1 MTADAPVSSA
11 PAGSRWWFASYRR
24 AWLRSD
30 VTAGLTSAAV
40 VIPKAMAYATVAGL
54 PLQVGLYTAFVP
66 MVVYALLGTSR
77 PLSVSSTTTLAIL
90 SAAALGAAAPEGGAV
105 SLAAAGATLALLVG
119 VMLVLASALR
129 LGFVANFISEPVLV
143 GFKAGIGLVIVVD
156 QIPKLLG
163 VHIHKHGFLRDVAS
177 IAELLPQTSLPT
189 LGLAIVLFAV
199 IFGLE
204 RFVPKAPAPLVAI
217 AGAIAA
223 SVLLGLPAAGVETVG
238 LVPSGLP
245 GWTWPQLELV
255 GALWPAAAGIALM
268 SFTESV
274 AAARAFK
281 APGEPALVPNREL
294 LATGLANLG
303 GSVLGAMAA
312 GGGTSQTAVNR
323 RAGARTQAAALVTAA
338 MSLATMLVLAPVF
351 ASMPQAALAAVVIAY
366 SIELI
371 QPAEFEAILRVR
383 AVEFRWALIAFVGVI
398 LLGTLQGIVI
408 AVIASLLSL
417 VYQAYS
423 PPVYRL
429 GRKPGTNVFRPVS
442 EEHPEDETW
451 PGLLLLRTEG
461 RLFFANAQQV
471 GERVVQLIEQTSPTV
486 VVLDCSAMLDI
497 EYTALKLLV
506 QAEQQLR
513 ERGVTLCLAGMNAE
527 TRALVERSGLWDTM
541 GRERLFFNLE
551 AAVAAY
557 RTAEPRPTDMPGG

>member
-1 MTADAPVSSA
+1 MPADAPVASV
-11 PAGSRWWFASYRR
+11 PNPGRWWPASYQR
-24 AWLRSD
+24 AWLRPD
-30 VTAGLTSAAV
+30 AMAGLTSAAV

-90 SAAALGAAAPEGGAV
+90 SAAALGAVAPEGGAV

-119 VMLVLASALR
+119 AMLVLASALR

-156 QIPKLLG
+156 QVPKLLG
-163 VHIHKHGFLRDVAS
+163 VHIHKQGFLRDVAS

-189 LGLAIVLFAV
+189 LTLAIVLFAM

-204 RFVPKAPAPLVAI
+204 RFAPKAPAPLI
-217 AGAIAA
+217 AIAA
-223 SVLLGLPAAGVETVG
+223 AIAAAVLLGLPAAGVETVG
-238 LVPSGLP
+238 RVPSGLP
-245 GWTWPQLELV
+245 GWTWPQLDLLS
-255 GALWPAAAGIALM
+255 ALWPAATGIALM

-281 APGEPALVPNREL
+281 APDDPALVPNREL

-303 GSVLGAMAA
+303 GSVLGAMPA

-323 RAGARTQAAALVTAA
+323 RAGARTQLAALVTAA
-338 MSLATMLVLAPVF
+338 VSVATMLVLAPVI
-351 ASMPQAALAAVVIAY
+351 ASMPQAALATVVIAY
-366 SIELI
+366 SIELV
-371 QPAEFEAILRVR
+371 QPSEFRAILRVR

-423 PPVYRL
+423 PPVYQL
-429 GRKPGTNVFRPVS
+429 GRKPGTNVFRQLS
-442 EEHPEDETW
+442 DEHPDDETW
-451 PGLLLLRTEG
+451 PGLLLVRAEG

-471 GERVVQLIEQTSPTV
+471 GASMLQLIEQTRARV

-497 EYTALKLLV
+497 EFTALKLLIE
-506 QAEQQLR
+506 AEQRLR
-513 ERGVTLCLAGMNAE
+513 QRGITLCLAGMNAE
-527 TRALVERSGLWDTM
+527 TRAIVERSGLWDAM

-551 AAVAAY
+551 SAVATY
-557 RTAEPRPTDMPGG
+557 RTPGSPPTES